1 LQIFTKI
8 SGLHKKD
15 QKGARTVMS
24 STCKPAVLQSDQ
36 EEQEKAERRIIGLD
50 RRQFSYSA
58 YIPERRSGQNR
69 RKEAEAGKC
78 PDGLSSQNIDE

>member
-24 STCKPAVLQSDQ
+24 STCKPAVMQSDQ
-36 EEQEKAERRIIGLD
+36 EEQEKAERRIGLD

-58 YIPERRSGQNR
+58 YIPERRTGQKR

-78 PDGLSSQNIDE
+78 PDGLSSQDIDE